1 MIPDQ
6 LAAER
11 RRAASLR
18 RPHSAGSPDTAGT
31 PDAAGTA
38 PRPTLFNFVSGLAKD
53 LGGELDLPGFPDV
66 VVRLHR
72 TLGDQNSSSRD
83 VVRLVSSEP
92 ALSGRLLQLANSAA
106 FNAGN
111 RPVADLKGA
120 ITLLGFNLVRST
132 ATSFAMR
139 QLQQQEWLA
148 PLRPHLAQL
157 WKESTAVAAIC
168 FSVARHVDALRP
180 DEALATGLFHQI
192 GSLYVLTRA
201 HREGV
206 VIGAVDDWADTI
218 SGWHPTIARII
229 LEHWLLPESLAL
241 AVEKQDAL
249 DEVGEIPL
257 LPRLLA
263 ASKVYRAALA
273 AGEHESPAV
282 VQQLAP
288 VSLGQAPFLSV
299 ASKLH
304 DEIAAVSRLISA

>member
-1 MIPDQ
+1 MSGTLDSVVIPGRVGGVRHHDW
-6 LAAER
+6 AEK
-11 RRAASLR
+11 SV
-18 RPHSAGSPDTAGT
+18 
-31 PDAAGTA
+31 A
-38 PRPTLFNFVSGLAKD
+38 PGDPAISRPTLFDFVRGLATD

-66 VVRLHR
+66 VVSLHR
-72 TLGDQNSSSRD
+72 ALGDQNSSARD
-83 VVRLVSSEP
+83 VVRLVTSEP

-106 FNAGN
+106 FNPGN

-139 QLQQQEWLA
+139 QLQRQEWLA

-168 FSVARHVDALRP
+168 FSVARRVPALRP
-180 DEALATGLFHQI
+180 DEALAAGLFHQI

-206 VIGAVDDWADTI
+206 VIGEVQDWADTI

-229 LEHWLLPESLAL
+229 LEHWRLPEHLAA
-241 AVEKQDAL
+241 AVERQDAL
-249 DEVGEIPL
+249 DEACGML

-263 ASKVYRAALA
+263 AAKTYRVALA
-273 AGEHESPAV
+273 AGEHESPALV
-282 VQQLAP
+282 GRLAP
-288 VSLGQAPFLSV
+288 VSLGQASFISV
-299 ASKLH
+299 VGELH
-304 DEIAAVSRLISA
+304 DEIAAVSRLISG

>member
-6 LAAER
+6 LARER
-11 RRAASLR
+11 QR
-18 RPHSAGSPDTAGT
+18 AGT
-31 PDAAGTA
+31 VRQVTPAGPVVPPVPSA
-38 PRPTLFNFVSGLAKD
+38 PRPALFHFVRGLARD

-72 TLGDQNSSSRD
+72 TLGDQNCSTHD

-106 FNAGN
+106 FNPAN
-111 RPVADLKGA
+111 RAVSNLKGA
-120 ITLLGFNLVRST
+120 IALLGFNLMRST
-132 ATSFAMR
+132 ATTFAMR

-168 FSVARHVDALRP
+168 FSVARRVEALRA
-180 DEALATGLFHQI
+180 DEALAAGLFHQI

-229 LEHWLLPESLAL
+229 LEHWRLPEHLAM
-241 AVEKQDAL
+241 AVERQDAL
-249 DEVGEIPL
+249 AEAGKMLL

-263 ASKVYRAALA
+263 ASKVYRVALA
-273 AGEHESPAV
+273 AGEQESPAV

-288 VSLGQAPFLSV
+288 VSLGQVSFLSV
-299 ASKLH
+299 VSELH
-304 DEIAAVSRLISA
+304 DEIGAVSRLISG